1 MNSYQIF
8 DTTMKPQ
15 TITLKQETIE
25 DAADADHRVT
35 TLMGDKVEP
44 RREWIE
50 QNVDFTMEDDY
61 DIERV

>member
-1 MNSYQIF
+1 MNPTQLW
-8 DTTMKPQ
+8 DTTMNPL
-15 TITLKQETIE
+15 TRSLLRVEINDYNI
-25 DAADADHRVT
+25 ADRRLT